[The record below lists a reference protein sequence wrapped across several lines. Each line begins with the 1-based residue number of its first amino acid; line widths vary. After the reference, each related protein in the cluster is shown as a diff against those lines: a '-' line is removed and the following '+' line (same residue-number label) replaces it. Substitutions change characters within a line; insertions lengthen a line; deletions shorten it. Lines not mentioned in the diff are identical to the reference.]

1 MNAGSKILKVVLS
14 FTKKYERAVRSS
26 QSRRGRL
33 FERALRDYNS
43 PFRVSKYVPL
53 FKAKGL
59 GNSTDNLLSCHKSQN
74 SK

>member
-14 FTKKYERAVRSS
+14 FTKKYERAVRGS

-33 FERALRDYNS
+33 FERAPRDYNS

-53 FKAKGL
+53 KAKGL